1 MKSIKLLL
9 LVFLIAP
16 NLVLSQSLSIRD
28 AFQESEANLVFVGK
42 ADSYGRSYGAKDDS
56 IDGTFAT
63 FRIIN
68 VLKGK
73 FTDKYIGVRF
83 PGHWGF
89 ENGNWIVL
97 ATADIK
103 KVARDKKLGNCQES
117 CYYSAWLFRNTKKN
131 NNAVRREIRR
141 RHSK

>member
-1 MKSIKLLL
+1 MKSINLLL
-9 LVFLIAP
+9 LVFLVAP
-16 NLVLSQSLSIRD
+16 NLVRSQSVSIRD

-42 ADSYGRSYGAKDDS
+42 ADSYGRGYGAKDDH

-63 FRIIN
+63 FKIIN

-73 FTDKYIGVRF
+73 FTGKYISVSF

-89 ENGNWIVL
+89 GNENSIVL
-97 ATADIK
+97 VTSDLK
-103 KVARDKKLGNCQES
+103 KVADDNKLGNCQES

-131 NNAVRREIRR
+131 NDAVRREIRR